1 MSTALTP
8 GQQALLKAELETRL
22 LALTS
27 QLADHLH
34 GQSRVERA
42 HEVLNQD
49 GDDAP
54 QRAPE
59 LAVAAALSEHE
70 RRELDAV
77 CAALERIAAGR
88 YGRCS
93 DCQATIPFDR
103 LKVEPWAAQC
113 VPCATEHEQTRH

>member
-22 LALTS
+22 MALTN
-27 QLADHLH
+27 QLAAHLH
-34 GQSRVERA
+34 GQSRTERA

-77 CAALERIAAGR
+77 SAALDRIAAGR
-88 YGRCS
+88 YGHCS
-93 DCQATIPFDR
+93 DCRAAIPFDR

-113 VPCATEHEQTRH
+113 VPCATTQEQTRH